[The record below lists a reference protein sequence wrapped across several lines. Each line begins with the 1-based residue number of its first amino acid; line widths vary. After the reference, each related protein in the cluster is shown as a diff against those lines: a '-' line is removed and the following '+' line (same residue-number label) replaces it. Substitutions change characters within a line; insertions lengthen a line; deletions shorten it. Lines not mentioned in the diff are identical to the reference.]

1 LGASN
6 GGNGSSRLQDRL
18 VELFLDEDQVQTIL
32 TTRAAVLARTPG
44 DEDKESTQ
52 TQYVTF
58 KLGAERYGLDVGFV
72 EEIQPLKELT
82 LIPCTP
88 DFVVGAVN
96 IRGSILPVVDI
107 KKFFG
112 IPATDIAGSDKVMV
126 VKVGE
131 MQMGLLADRVEEV
144 LDLANE
150 DIEPQL
156 ATLSGAQEEF
166 IKGVCG
172 GQVIILDI
180 EALAN
185 DRRMIIHEDI

>member
-1 LGASN
+1 MGSSN
-6 GGNGSSRLQDRL
+6 GGNGNPQLRDRL
-18 VELFLDEDQVQTIL
+18 VDLQLDEEQIQTIL
-32 TTRAAVLARTPG
+32 TTRATVLAQVPGQTDQGRTL
-44 DEDKESTQ
+44 K
-52 TQYVTF
+52 QYVTF
-58 KLGAERYGLDVGFV
+58 KLGDERYGLDVRFV
-72 EEIQPLKELT
+72 EEIQPLKDLT

-96 IRGSILPVVDI
+96 VRGSILPVVDV

-112 IPATDIAGSDKVMV
+112 IPEAGITDFNKVLV
-126 VKVGE
+126 IRIGE
-131 MQMGLLADRVEEV
+131 MHMGILADTVEEV

-156 ATLSGAQEEF
+156 ATLSGAHEEF
-166 IKGVCG
+166 IKGVSR

-185 DRRMIIHEDI
+185 DRRMVIHEDI